1 MLEYSLVFIFPLMMI
16 FSSFSDLFSMSISNR
31 VSLILIIAFVIF
43 SIVMGMELD
52 TILSHF
58 ATFAVVLTVGFTL
71 FALNIIGGGDAK
83 LAASTALW
91 LGWTHTGPYIILASF
106 IGGLLTLLILKFR
119 SQLIPE
125 KLRSM
130 DWILRLH
137 DKKSGI
143 PYGIA
148 LGVAAMI
155 VYPSTPWMEKVISL
169 TASG

>member
-43 SIVMGMELD
+43 AIVMGMEFD

-58 ATFAVVLTVGFTL
+58 ATFAVVLGVGFTL

-91 LGWTHTGPYIILASF
+91 LGWAHTGPYIILASF
-106 IGGLLTLLILKFR
+106 IGGILTLLILKFR

-125 KLRSM
+125 KLRST

-155 VYPSTPWMEKVISL
+155 VYPSTPWMEKVIAL